1 MNQTLK
7 QIFDPGHHSKNI
19 NIALLVLRL
28 VAGALMLTHG
38 FGKLQFLFGSE
49 PIQFQDPLGVGEV
62 TSLVLAVFAEFL
74 CSILLIVGLGT
85 RLVAIPLLFT
95 MMVAVFLVHIN
106 DGIGKQELPLLYAII
121 FITIVTTGAGK
132 YSLDYLLMKKIQE

>member
-7 QIFDPGHHSKNI
+7 QIFNPGHYPKNI

-38 FGKLQFLFGSE
+38 FGKLQLLFGSE
-49 PIQFQDPLGVGEV
+49 PIQFHDPLGVGEV

-85 RLVAIPLLFT
+85 RLVVIPLLFT
-95 MMVAVFLVHIN
+95 MMVAVFVIHIN

-121 FITIVTTGAGK
+121 FIAIATTGAGK
-132 YSLDYLLMKKIQE
+132 YSLDYLLMKKN

>member
-1 MNQTLK
+1 MNQILT
-7 QIFDPGHHSKNI
+7 QIFNSGHYSKNI

-38 FGKLQFLFGSE
+38 FGKLQFLFGNE
-49 PIQFQDPLGVGEV
+49 PIQFHDPIGVGEV
-62 TSLVLAVFAEFL
+62 TSLILAVFAEFL

-85 RLVAIPLLFT
+85 RLVVIPLLFT
-95 MMVAVFLVHIN
+95 MMVAVFVIHIN

-121 FITIVTTGAGK
+121 FIAIAITGAGK
-132 YSLDYLLMKKIQE
+132 YSFDYLLTKKNK